1 MFAIKT
7 IRKSK
12 VSRLDSLRRE
22 IDILQTVDHPQI
34 IKVRGMTLWGGRWD
48 VRGSTRITP
57 IYLTRPHP
65 PILPFTSWW
74 TCTRTTSSCTSSR
87 SSALAG
93 RLVRPSFLRTH
104 AYMHERI
111 DPL

>member
-34 IKVRGMTLWGGRWD
+34 IKVRPSVLACLLACLMMM
-48 VRGSTRITP
+48 
-57 IYLTRPHP
+57 P
-65 PILPFTSWW
+65 PWRCAVL
-74 TCTRTTSSCTSSR
+74 
-87 SSALAG
+87 
-93 RLVRPSFLRTH
+93 
-104 AYMHERI
+104 
-111 DPL
+111 

>member
-34 IKVRGMTLWGGRWD
+34 IKVR
-48 VRGSTRITP
+48 
-57 IYLTRPHP
+57 
-65 PILPFTSWW
+65 
-74 TCTRTTSSCTSSR
+74 
-87 SSALAG
+87 AL
-93 RLVRPSFLRTH
+93 FLDGV
-104 AYMHERI
+104 I
-111 DPL
+111 G

>member
-34 IKVRGMTLWGGRWD
+34 IKVRAILIDGGWGMDCVG
-48 VRGSTRITP
+48 VRDR
-57 IYLTRPHP
+57 RV
-65 PILPFTSWW
+65 
-74 TCTRTTSSCTSSR
+74 C
-87 SSALAG
+87 
-93 RLVRPSFLRTH
+93 
-104 AYMHERI
+104 
-111 DPL
+111 

>member
-34 IKVRGMTLWGGRWD
+34 IKVRGVGCRVCGVACGVDGWD
-48 VRGSTRITP
+48 V
-57 IYLTRPHP
+57 L
-65 PILPFTSWW
+65 
-74 TCTRTTSSCTSSR
+74 
-87 SSALAG
+87 
-93 RLVRPSFLRTH
+93 
-104 AYMHERI
+104 
-111 DPL
+111 D